1 MDTHKAEFKRLVE
14 IMGWSQTETAKK
26 LAKSP
31 SAINH
36 LLNPDHPN
44 QPTESTLRLLKM
56 IIANERPDFFKGG
69 APELKEINSSAPE
82 PPKVTAKER
91 EMIQR
96 MRSLPPDEQERIYA
110 VVETMLSNAPKANT
124 AKSGKIASG
133 RGLKLEITPGGG
145 KVKKINL

>member
-1 MDTHKAEFKRLVE
+1 MDAHKAEFKRLVE
-14 IMGWSQTETAKK
+14 TMGWSQTETARK

-44 QPTESTLRLLKM
+44 RPTETTLRLLKL
-56 IIANERPDFFKGG
+56 IIAQERPGFFEAG
-69 APELKEINSSAPE
+69 ALELKDTNSSAPQ
-82 PPKVTAKER
+82 PPKVTDKES

-110 VVETMLSNAPKANT
+110 VVETMLSSVPKA
-124 AKSGKIASG
+124 SRHG
-133 RGLKLEITPGGG
+133 RKLEITPGGG
-145 KVKKINL
+145 KVKKIDL